1 MIVTKFGGVGEVW
14 HKNIQRLQI
23 WCFTENKPIRNE
35 YFVVSTNRQQ
45 VLYCVNQSEV
55 SIILC
60 QPIRSEYYIVST
72 NQSAVITWRWSQT
85 LPPGTSWDQ
94 EISPAAC
101 ESWSPGACH
110 TTATCDQTET
120 LYHLTQITLFI
131 DALWVYWSHDSTI
144 RVTAV
149 SILVH
154 TWSWCMY
161 KQDQLV

>member
-23 WCFTENKPIRNE
+23 WCLTE
-35 YFVVSTNRQQ
+35 TNQKW
-45 VLYCVNQSEV
+45 VFYCVNQSEA
-55 SIILC
+55 SIVLC
-60 QPIRSEYYIVST
+60 QRQPIRSEYYIVST
-72 NQSAVITWRWSQT
+72 NNMPVFTWRWSQT

-94 EISPAAC
+94 VISPAAC

-154 TWSWCMY
+154 TWSWCIH
-161 KQDQLV
+161 KTNRSRQR